1 MNYYERKIY
10 RAEKKAKKYIRI
22 SYFFDV
28 FVVLAGLNIVG
39 SYISLLSAPLYFL
52 LSASISVCVILLCYN
67 MSKAYAIKASNII
80 KRSQKP
86 ELKVRNN
93 GIKYEG
99 RLIHIDFNKKK
110 LSDEPAEGQKFII

>member
-39 SYISLLSAPLYFL
+39 AYISILSAPLYFL
-52 LSASISVCVILLCYN
+52 LSVSISVCVILLCYN
-67 MSKAYAIKASNII
+67 ISKTYAIKASNII
-80 KRSQKP
+80 RRAKNA
-86 ELKVRNN
+86 ELKVNKD
-93 GIKYEG
+93 GIKREG

-110 LSDEPAEGQKFII
+110 LSDDPAEGQKYII